1 MSRTIEVKFTDR
13 PALSNS
19 ILLLTMMFFSATAFA
34 DKPEWAGRGDDGEK
48 SYKHE
53 KKHEKKYRKKE
64 DREDDEHEDHHED
77 HHRHYDRHQS
87 SGSSIEI
94 NIGGYFGETQRSETR
109 EYYSERISSGHCP
122 PGLKKKRN
130 GCVPPGHSKQ
140 WVIGEQL
147 PREVKFSTIDPEIK
161 IRLGMPPAGHQF
173 VRVASDILLIA
184 VGTGLVIDAI
194 QDLGQIQQ

>member
-140 WVIGEQL
+140 WVIGESA
-147 PREVKFSTIDPEIK
+147 PAARPDSPIGGSSRTARSTSRTDASWY
-161 IRLGMPPAGHQF
+161 PARTRSAGRRTTAAAGRAH
-173 VRVASDILLIA
+173 ASSGRA
-184 VGTGLVIDAI
+184 R
-194 QDLGQIQQ
+194 